1 MAVKVL
7 KREYTSLFDQTN
19 QNINWLLGNVGTWQK
34 LTLEVAFSTEIKFS
48 ITNPYYLLFGQI
60 CNCLSII
67 YDDKIIT

>member
-48 ITNPYYLLFGQI
+48 YKSFIFRRSKCYE
-60 CNCLSII
+60 II
-67 YDDKIIT
+67 